1 MRGGGY
7 EGVILFIQSYLPRVS
22 SVTGHKESRVRVIAH
37 RPKRTYQNRERK
49 DHAW

>member
-1 MRGGGY
+1 MRGEGC

-22 SVTGHKESRVRVIAH
+22 TVIGHKESRVRVIAH
-37 RPKRTYQNRERK
+37 RPKRTYQNRERE